1 LTSSTLIRPRHPR
14 FSRPGRLPS
23 VSENSRQAA
32 RHPG

>member
-1 LTSSTLIRPRHPR
+1 LTSSTPIRPRHPR